1 MEKRKEVDKNNLMLY
16 FYEGED
22 CDYEEGLPVGLKS
35 YLPFSVKLVIFIDTL
50 VVMQAYM
57 H

>member
-35 YLPFSVKLVIFIDTL
+35 YLPFSVKLMIFIDIL